1 LDYRAYAKPLSDFL
15 GKPPTLRGVPS
26 AVCNNRVRL
35 LPSTSQQPIL
45 VPHPVYIRGLA
56 NVYVTH
62 IGCGTTTEAS
72 PVELDAL
79 VGMKWL
85 DLSQSFEE
93 ASCAL
98 VNTCSYNTRFGG
110 LERR

>member
-1 LDYRAYAKPLSDFL
+1 VDHRSCPKALSGEASD
-15 GKPPTLRGVPS
+15 PPGGVPS
-26 AVCNNRVRL
+26 AVCDNRVRL
-35 LPSTSQQPIL
+35 LPSTSQQ
-45 VPHPVYIRGLA
+45 VDSRVASGLHSWA
-56 NVYVTH
+56 GNVYVTH

-79 VGMKWL
+79 VGIKRVG
-85 DLSQSFEE
+85 LSQRFEE

-98 VNTCSYNTRFGG
+98 VNTCSHNTGFGG